1 MTILTRDA
9 AKDIADQD
17 LRRHQ
22 RNHACD
28 DRPRLVDREEAERL
42 WRGYSRGDRTVFIR
56 ALLGNGEKKP
66 LGAIKTKF
74 AEDETFRRYVT
85 RYVEEFERL
94 LAQANEADPENLLS
108 SAFVTSDVGRLYV
121 ALSRAIGRMH

>member
-1 MTILTRDA
+1 
-9 AKDIADQD
+9 
-17 LRRHQ
+17 
-22 RNHACD
+22 
-28 DRPRLVDREEAERL
+28 VDREEAEKL
-42 WRGYSRGDRTVFIR
+42 WRGYAKGDKTLFIR
-56 ALLGNGEKKP
+56 ALLGGGEKK
-66 LGAIKTKF
+66 ANAEIKRKYG
-74 AEDETFRRYVT
+74 EDETFRRYVT